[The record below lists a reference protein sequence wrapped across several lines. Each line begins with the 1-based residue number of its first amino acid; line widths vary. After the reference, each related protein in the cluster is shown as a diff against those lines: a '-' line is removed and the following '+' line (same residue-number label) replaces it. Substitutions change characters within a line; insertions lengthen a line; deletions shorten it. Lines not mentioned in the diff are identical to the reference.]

1 VLDSPECVER
11 GFSELRPPKT
21 TPLQDPQNVYSYPGG
36 QVAREIG
43 EVNCGDGPEAERQ
56 GEGARREGAR
66 ERSQQ
71 DAR

>member
-1 VLDSPECVER
+1 MFCEPD
-11 GFSELRPPKT
+11 RPAVRW
-21 TPLQDPQNVYSYPGG
+21 L
-36 QVAREIG
+36 EIG